1 MQAPAYDNGETGV
14 FTDRQGKEGDTIFLY
29 GDHRVSSP
37 CSLVPSLSR
46 TRLGS
51 EIPATTR
58 L

>member
-14 FTDRQGKEGDTIFLY
+14 VTDRQGKEDDTIFLY
-29 GDHRVSSP
+29 GDHPVFIV
-37 CSLVPSLSR
+37 VPSLSR